1 MCFNSRMQDAS
12 HLRAVAAEMLAL
24 LEAGAAWDSDN
35 VLREAL
41 NTLRR
46 ALKREG
52 ATEASLVGSINAA
65 NYSLVMRGRR
75 RALSQM
81 GIMRPGAG
89 RAISILTY
97 ARMFSAGKFP
107 PRRPGYSPP
116 PGCGDRGGK
125 MLKLPHSPRQK
136 VAQRQPEREEPR

>member
-1 MCFNSRMQDAS
+1 MQDAS

-52 ATEASLVGSINAA
+52 ATEVSLVGSINAA
-65 NYSLVMRGRR
+65 NYSLVM
-75 RALSQM
+75 
-81 GIMRPGAG
+81 IMRDDNLNADV
-89 RAISILTY
+89 AAKIEE
-97 ARMFSAGKFP
+97 
-107 PRRPGYSPP
+107 
-116 PGCGDRGGK
+116 
-125 MLKLPHSPRQK
+125 
-136 VAQRQPEREEPR
+136 AQRVRREGMFARSQQKRATSRRK

>member
-1 MCFNSRMQDAS
+1 MRDVS

-46 ALKREG
+46 ALNREG

-65 NYSLVMRGRR
+65 NYSLVMIMRDDNLNADVAAKIEEAQRVRREGMAARKQQR
-75 RALSQM
+75 RA
-81 GIMRPGAG
+81 
-89 RAISILTY
+89 TT
-97 ARMFSAGKFP
+97 
-107 PRRPGYSPP
+107 
-116 PGCGDRGGK
+116 D
-125 MLKLPHSPRQK
+125 
-136 VAQRQPEREEPR
+136 